1 MKLNALK
8 FAVAGG
14 LSLAIVAELAT
25 LASLL
30 GIPGYPQFT
39 RILTDIYG
47 AYGYSVSAV
56 GLLAGALLGFVE
68 GFVHLG
74 LLALLYNT
82 LIDR

>member
-1 MKLNALK
+1 MKLNALN
-8 FAVAGG
+8 FALAGG
-14 LSLAIVAELAT
+14 LYLAIMAVLAT

-30 GIPGYPQFT
+30 GIPGFPQFT

-56 GLLAGALLGFVE
+56 GLLAGAVLGFVE

>member
-1 MKLNALK
+1 MKLNALNL
-8 FAVAGG
+8 ALAGG
-14 LSLAIVAELAT
+14 LYLAIMAVLAT

-30 GIPGYPQFT
+30 GIPGFPQFT
-39 RILTDIYG
+39 RMLTDFYG
-47 AYGYSVSAV
+47 AYGYSVSAG
-56 GLLAGALLGFVE
+56 GLLAGAVLGFVE